1 MPLYSFVPVDEEA
14 RKLPSRESVLVP
26 DEMVRSKR
34 SLLGSGVNEENTGSN
49 IKCEFCNKT
58 YKNKNSLGSHKR
70 KYYSKLPLRLF
81 PNRNDSNESDDNS
94 EDDSDSTM
102 ARHSR
107 KRKISTDDDD
117 DKKSIS
123 SYSEDSSAR

>member
-1 MPLYSFVPVDEEA
+1 MYSFVPVDEEA

-70 KYYSKLPLRLF
+70 KYHSKLPF
-81 PNRNDSNESDDNS
+81 
-94 EDDSDSTM
+94 
-102 ARHSR
+102 
-107 KRKISTDDDD
+107 
-117 DKKSIS
+117 
-123 SYSEDSSAR
+123 

>member
-1 MPLYSFVPVDEEA
+1 MYSFVPADVEA
-14 RKLPSRESVLVP
+14 SKATPRDPVFVP
-26 DEMVRSKR
+26 NEMVNDRSKR

-70 KYYSKLPLRLF
+70 KYHSKLPLRLF

-102 ARHSR
+102 ASHSR

-117 DKKSIS
+117 DNPK
-123 SYSEDSSAR
+123 